1 MKRFILLLVVGIIS
15 ASCSKENLQS
25 DLKPQFSV
33 NSETEQPVYYQSST
47 GQYFI
52 HQNDPFDLDNMQ
64 AAYDYLAENE
74 ETTKSY
80 SFEKGKKLQPT
91 HYALKIYPRSIE
103 EQWAIVAMDDI
114 KITYHPFD
122 YAPVSNT
129 GEEMIKAEVT
139 FEKSPYNA
147 IVKYDVGKG
156 IIKEE
161 TYELP
166 IMYVVWPINK
176 PLPEGYD
183 FKIDYQVFI
192 PESQP
197 VTKSK
202 INLNKKERLALED
215 EALYRAI
222 GKRILYTKPE
232 IQTKQLRDEDD
243 SSDFKILQGY
253 VSVYDTFL
261 NTQVPARR
269 LSMRFQ
275 LGTFFYEGTT
285 TDDGYYDIT
294 IHTQYH
300 PYLNFSFYFQDSH
313 YLLTLN
319 NSSATYY
326 ESQGQVSTIF
336 GPDLYCYKVF
346 TITSD
351 FLAYP
356 ISQAVNYYY
365 SGNHP
370 VTRYSSNLPIWINAK
385 TDNGPWPFVSFQM
398 YNNTN
403 IPQIVVNKNLLNQHN
418 YYIGSVLH
426 GLGHYL
432 HYSWYG
438 YVDYAQINE
447 HIRESFACYIGWKL
461 GEKYYFDLGFSPALF
476 YDYVGQNRQDWDY
489 TSAITT
495 NQFSP
500 IFIDLEDSYNQR
512 NNNTHYPQDVISGIP
527 YGDIEDILSFHHTW
541 LSIRDELETLIV
553 NYYNQDDFDSFIE
566 AYDDWYENLEE
577 VWPDLDPDDPN
588 PSPEP

>member
-47 GQYFI
+47 GQFFI
-52 HQNDPFDLDNMQ
+52 HQNDPFSLDNMQ

-74 ETTKSY
+74 QFTKSG
-80 SFEKGKKLQPT
+80 SFEKGKSLQPT
-91 HYALKIYPRSIE
+91 HYALKVYPRTIE
-103 EQWAIVAMDDI
+103 EQWAIEAMDNI
-114 KITYHPFD
+114 QITYHPFD
-122 YAPVSNT
+122 YAPVSVKGQDVLNVD
-129 GEEMIKAEVT
+129 AA
-139 FEKSPYNA
+139 FEKSPYKETL
-147 IVKYDVGKG
+147 KYDTENGL
-156 IIKEE
+156 IKEE
-161 TYELP
+161 TYVLP

-183 FKIDYQVFI
+183 YKVDYQVFI
-192 PESQP
+192 PEAQP
-197 VTKSK
+197 ITKSSMTLSK
-202 INLNKKERLALED
+202 NERLALED

-253 VSVYDTFL
+253 VSIYDNFL
-261 NTQVPARR
+261 ETQVPAQR
-269 LSMRFQ
+269 LTMRFE
-275 LGTFFYEGTT
+275 LGTFIYDGTT
-285 TDDGYYDIT
+285 TDNGYYDMT

-300 PYLNFSFYFQDSH
+300 PYLNFSFYFQTSH
-313 YLLTLN
+313 FIITLN
-319 NSSATYY
+319 NSTAIYY
-326 ESQGQVSTIF
+326 DSQGQMTSVF
-336 GPDLYCYKVF
+336 GPDLYCYKDF
-346 TITSD
+346 AITNSS
-351 FLAYP
+351 LAYP
-356 ISQAVNYYY
+356 IYRAAQYYY
-365 SGNHP
+365 YGNHP
-370 VTRYSSNLPIWINAK
+370 VTPFDSGIPIWINAK
-385 TDNGPWPFVSFQM
+385 TDYGPWPFVSYEM
-398 YNNTN
+398 YNSV
-403 IPQIVVNKNLLNQHN
+403 PQIVIKSNILNQHN
-418 YYIGSVLH
+418 YYIGAVLH
-426 GLGHYL
+426 GLGH
-432 HYSWYG
+432 HTHNGWFS
-438 YVDYAQINE
+438 YANYTQINE

-489 TSAITT
+489 TWAITT
-495 NQFSP
+495 NQYSP

-588 PSPEP
+588 PFPEP